1 MHRCSGI
8 RPDGS
13 RCERIVSSEQE
24 YCYSHDP
31 ARVEERR
38 RNAARGGKAKSNQD
52 LADVKRRLRTL
63 AEDVLEGCVDKGVGA
78 VVANIWGTYLKVVS
92 IELDIEER
100 RELVSRLEV
109 LEDAAAA
116 QKRGGRW
123 GA

>member
-13 RCERIVSSEQE
+13 RCERIVGLEQE

-31 ARVEERR
+31 ARVGERK
-38 RNAARGGKAKSNQD
+38 RNAARGGKAKANQD
-52 LADVKRRLRTL
+52 LSDIKRRLRAL
-63 AEDVLEGCVDKGVGA
+63 AEDVLEGRVDKGVGA

-92 IELDIEER
+92 IELDVEER
-100 RELVSRLEV
+100 RELVTRLEA
-109 LEDAAAA
+109 LEDASKEA
-116 QKRGGRW
+116 QW